1 MTAKTNALAACA
13 LAALIGG
20 CAMDRSTA
28 QQSASASPPQTTPSA
43 MEPVMTQTAPVEGGT
58 TVASPPA
65 GANTLAA
72 SPAPASIPVMQVANP
87 QQTLAGAT
95 VKDSSGAKIGEVKAV
110 RLTADGKVAS
120 VSVGVGSRTVAL
132 QPARLKYV
140 QAENTIT
147 SDQSRAEIER
157 QR

>member
-1 MTAKTNALAACA
+1 MTTTSKALAACA
-13 LAALIGG
+13 LAVLIGG
-20 CAMDRSTA
+20 CTMDRSTPA
-28 QQSASASPPQTTPSA
+28 QTAASSPPQTTPSA

-58 TVASPPA
+58 TPTAPA
-65 GANTLAA
+65 GANTIAT
-72 SPAPASIPVMQVANP
+72 APAAPIPVTQVANP

-95 VKDSSGAKIGEVKAV
+95 VKDSSGAKIGEVKSV
-110 RLTADGKVAS
+110 RVTSDGKVAS
-120 VSVGVGSRTVAL
+120 VSVGVGARTVAL

-147 SDQSRAEIER
+147 TDQSRAEIER